1 LSVYHIHN
9 ILKLFRTADNKEI
22 KYLRA
27 STLAHYYFCAIQA
40 KLIASGVDSPPN
52 EALAVGKKVHDAIT
66 ASRLPTKHEKEL
78 EDYLKECMVA
88 EQAGDGSTGIRGA
101 EGIFMREISDGIHVG
116 HVVSHGVDDFRVRP
130 SYNAALKF
138 GNYQFK
144 VDEAKEVILTEYKTT
159 NQRYVDNFKI
169 STAIF
174 QIKIYAWLLEPLL
187 AKKGY
192 YIKKLEVVYLSR
204 AGEPIGQKEIWNY
217 QCLSDKPEVTEILKQ
232 LSGGDFGRYIYSP
245 EQVERDIKSIRAEF
259 NKPLEEMIACARFK
273 CYRCD
278 AIFKNRC
285 PFKGM
290 QE

>member
-1 LSVYHIHN
+1 LTVYHIHN
-9 ILKLFRTADNKEI
+9 ILKLFRTSDNKEI

-27 STLAHYYFCAIQA
+27 STLAHYYFCSIQA

-88 EQAGDGSTGIRGA
+88 EQAGDGGTGIRGA

-116 HVVSHGVDDFRVRP
+116 HIVTHGIDDFRVRP
-130 SYNAALKF
+130 TFTAAQKY
-138 GNYQFK
+138 GNFHYK
-144 VDEAKEVILTEYKTT
+144 VSPDKEVVLTEYKTT
-159 NQRYVDNFKI
+159 NQRYVDNFKLA
-169 STAIF
+169 TAVF

-187 AKKGY
+187 AKRGY
-192 YIKKLEVVYLSR
+192 YIKKLEVIYLSR

-217 QCLSDKPEVTEILKQ
+217 QCLSDKPEVVEILKQ
-232 LSGGDFGRYIYSP
+232 LNGNDFGRFIYNP
-245 EQVERDIKSIRAEF
+245 DQVERDLKRIIAEF
-259 NKPLEEMIACARFK
+259 NKPLEDLIAPARHK
-273 CYRCD
+273 CFRCD
-278 AIFKNRC
+278 GVFKNRC
-285 PFKGM
+285 PFKGL